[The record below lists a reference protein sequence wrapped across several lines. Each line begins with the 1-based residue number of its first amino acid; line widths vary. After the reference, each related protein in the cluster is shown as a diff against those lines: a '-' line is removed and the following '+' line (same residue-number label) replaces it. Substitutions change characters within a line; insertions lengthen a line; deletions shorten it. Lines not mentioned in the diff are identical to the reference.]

1 VNNKKLLFILLSLW
15 FLLLGNFS
23 AASVIEY
30 QQAIDA
36 YNVGDYK
43 TSLKLMLPLA
53 KKGFS
58 KAQYN
63 LGVMYD
69 KGKGVD
75 KNIKKAKKWFQF
87 AAEKGHDKAQY
98 NLGLI
103 YGKGKGIEKDY
114 SKAFK
119 WLSLAADQGNG
130 KAQTNLGWMYE
141 MGKGVPKDFK
151 KAAYWYQ
158 LASDQGLAKAKEKLN
173 LLLNHDKEKL
183 NQATNGSKSLKSLK
197 EKNSQEI
204 KNFPKAIPSLGLE
217 INKTPDEYAKEIIIS
232 NDSDIGAQQ
241 NLQLTKKTE
250 AQVHFGLGVRFENG
264 QGVPQDYNEAIRWY
278 RLAAEQ
284 GHAKAKEKLDLLLNK
299 IKEHFQGNTSSLNKL
314 ESGD

>member
-1 VNNKKLLFILLSLW
+1 VNNKKLLFILSSLL
-15 FLLLGNFS
+15 FLLFTNS
-23 AASVIEY
+23 STASVIEY
-30 QQAIDA
+30 EQAIDA

-87 AAEKGHDKAQY
+87 AAEQGHDKAQY

-141 MGKGVPKDFK
+141 TGKGMKKDFK

-158 LASDQGLAKAKEKLN
+158 LASDQGFAKAKEKLN
-173 LLLNHDKEKL
+173 LLLSQNKEKL
-183 NQATNGSKSLKSLK
+183 HQATNDSKSLISLK
-197 EKNSQEI
+197 EKSSQEI
-204 KNFPKAIPSLGLE
+204 TDFPKASPSLGAE
-217 INKTPDEYAKEIIIS
+217 INQNPDENAKEMVTPTEAEM
-232 NDSDIGAQQ
+232 GEQQ
-241 NLQLTKKTE
+241 NLHLIKKTE

-278 RLAAEQ
+278 RLAADQ
-284 GHAKAKEKLDLLLNK
+284 GHSKAKEKLDLLLNK
-299 IKEHFQGNTSSLNKL
+299 IKEYFKENTDSLNKF
-314 ESGD
+314 EK